1 MEYLKIEKSYYGD
14 SASAEII
21 SVDEFNEIIDNSDV
35 GDYSHSAGLSHSVYD
50 FELFMI
56 VVDRRDS

>member
-1 MEYLKIEKSYYGD
+1 MEYLYIEKEQMGIP
-14 SASAEII
+14 ARAEII
-21 SVDEFNEIIDNSDV
+21 SESVFNDIIDNSDV

-50 FELFMI
+50 FELFMV

>member
-1 MEYLKIEKSYYGD
+1 MEYLRIDKSYYGD

-21 SVDEFNEIIDNSDV
+21 SEDEFNEIIDNSDV

-50 FELFMI
+50 FELFMV
-56 VVDRRDS
+56 VVDRRES